1 MHTNSSIRVDC
12 HDEDQI
18 DEHEHEHEHG
28 HEHGHKHEHG
38 HDAARTRVGGVSR
51 TGCARPS
58 GAREKVRCTATSAI
72 ADMVVRITRW
82 PNMSTA
88 APRKGDATAEITYCD
103 HTRANGNMAWVRE
116 QRRAEDLK
124 AFCLWFGTGIDIAKL
139 TVLMASFFV
148 GLKTPGCPKFR

>member
-1 MHTNSSIRVDC
+1 MHTDSSIRVDC

-72 ADMVVRITRW
+72 ADIVVRITRW

-88 APRKGDATAEITYCD
+88 APRKGDATAEITYC
-103 HTRANGNMAWVRE
+103 TR
-116 QRRAEDLK
+116 K
-124 AFCLWFGTGIDIAKL
+124 AASGSDQSPSSRWGPWWFGPLKGFCQGDRNKCQKGGV
-139 TVLMASFFV
+139 VLVPES
-148 GLKTPGCPKFR
+148 TSRS